1 MISSFF
7 DDVNSL
13 DCYTEYLSIFRWW
26 SHHFNPL
33 SYCDVTPPPPPLRR
47 TPRLLLLVQKTS
59 VVSVQTGRGLY
70 RPRYYP
76 FPKTFH
82 LDEPFHLNS
91 PQNYLIFCTN
101 DKHSC
106 FSVRKRYHYRLTEL
120 KFFNEISYE
129 FGIKQS
135 EASLNVE
142 FLRSLLRRHF
152 AGKTV
157 VASTVFSW
165 LDLSIVNTFSAKR
178 TVTEVKIRSW
188 LCKIHL
194 PD

>member
-1 MISSFF
+1 MGLSCNIYKIPVNVLLPLGRNAGTGNPNKWYRKLLSFQYKREEG
-7 DDVNSL
+7 
-13 DCYTEYLSIFRWW
+13 YTTQGIT
-26 SHHFNPL
+26 H
-33 SYCDVTPPPPPLRR
+33 
-47 TPRLLLLVQKTS
+47 
-59 VVSVQTGRGLY
+59 
-70 RPRYYP
+70 

-129 FGIKQS
+129 FGIKVKWGVTQCGIS
-135 EASLNVE
+135 ALVY
-142 FLRSLLRRHF
+142 LRRHF

-157 VASTVFSW
+157 VASTIFSW

>member
-1 MISSFF
+1 MGLSCNIYKIPVNVLLPLGRNAGTGNPNKWYRKLLSFQYKRGEG
-7 DDVNSL
+7 
-13 DCYTEYLSIFRWW
+13 YTAQGIT
-26 SHHFNPL
+26 H
-33 SYCDVTPPPPPLRR
+33 
-47 TPRLLLLVQKTS
+47 
-59 VVSVQTGRGLY
+59 
-70 RPRYYP
+70 

-106 FSVRKRYHYRLTEL
+106 FSGGKRYHYRLTEL

-157 VASTVFSW
+157 VSSTVFSW